1 MGRDVKAVIRKKH
14 FLPSRWDEDVLR
26 TELGRAN
33 VLRTQHLRSQIL
45 ERGKRCEAEEGAQ
58 TVRQARLQSAA
69 SDVEGAVS
77 RPHVTH
83 PYEEDVYQ
91 SPDAQASEAEQFAQ
105 TFSPLAQVKAVGS
118 KAAQR
123 DAEERKQTAQH
134 VRDTKKK
141 LHDPSQRIPEVLFGF
156 GARPN
161 SHLSANAVDHL

>member
-1 MGRDVKAVIRKKH
+1 M
-14 FLPSRWDEDVLR
+14 PSRWDEDVLR
-26 TELGRAN
+26 TELRRAN

-58 TVRQARLQSAA
+58 TIRQARLHSAA

-105 TFSPLAQVKAVGS
+105 TFSPLAQIKPVGS

-123 DAEERKQTAQH
+123 DAVDRKQASNVRGAQ
-134 VRDTKKK
+134 KKK
-141 LHDPSQRIPEVLFGF
+141 RTTCFRASLQVLFSV